1 MEISEETKKQLLGYQ
16 ENEITEYHIYRKL
29 AAVQKNPGNRRILE
43 EIADDEKKH
52 YEQWKAVTGRE
63 VAPRKLSVLK
73 FYWICRILGITFGLK
88 LMERGEKLTQQ
99 VYAQL
104 QQQLPELADVLMDE
118 QKHENQVLN
127 LIEEQRIAY
136 AGSIVLGLNDA
147 LVELTGALAGLTFAL
162 QNSRLIAMTGFIT
175 GVAAAMSMATSEYLS
190 SREEADEKS
199 TKHPRKSAA
208 YTGVTYFLTVLIL
221 ILPYLVLPNVYAAF
235 GTMTA
240 LSILIILAYNFYI
253 ATAKD
258 TPLWRRFATMAA
270 ISLGVAA
277 ISFLVG
283 IAARTLFG
291 VQL

>member
-1 MEISEETKKQLLGYQ
+1 MPCEPTSKNLCAAQR
-16 ENEITEYHIYRKL
+16 NEITEYHTYAWL
-29 AAVQKNPGNRRILE
+29 AQRLADTQNRHVLQR
-43 EIADDEKKH
+43 IADDGRRH
-52 YEQWKAVTGRE
+52 YQLFKRLTNTDVPPHRLK
-63 VAPRKLSVLK
+63 VLFYKLIS
-73 FYWICRILGITFGLK
+73 RTLGLSFGLK

-147 LVELTGALAGLTFAL
+147 LVELTGALAVLTFAL